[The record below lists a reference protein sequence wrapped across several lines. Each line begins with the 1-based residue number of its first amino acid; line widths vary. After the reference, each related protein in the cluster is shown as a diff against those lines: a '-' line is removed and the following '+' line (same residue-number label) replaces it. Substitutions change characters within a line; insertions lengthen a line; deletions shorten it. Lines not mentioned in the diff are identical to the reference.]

1 MKNNKYKKTVL
12 RNSSIN
18 EGLFGFGDS
27 SFDITDVFK
36 KLPSA
41 LSFNGR
47 KADLKWKLDNDGKPI
62 ITSNLVIPLSKG
74 YGNFIQIVTVLSIG
88 LQKKLFSLKQRIS
101 KSINNKNILREDFPL
116 WENESFKSLRDLL
129 SKIKD
134 SLLNATTNKINEL
147 LNGSNMKESLVN
159 KYRNLIFEKEDE
171 GVIRKV
177 GSKWK
182 ILKKNRKDYW
192 DADYD
197 TKADA
202 QAALRAYWAN
212 KRECKRCRNCGL
224 KLEDFTH
231 GDGADLLK
239 NVQDYLIKIFGPSL
253 YFDHYTDKSVD
264 LYYRGEPVAELLY
277 NNKTSEITV
286 LPDRPTSS
294 PVVFYDTSEY
304 EIKDYLVDLILGDV

>member
-1 MKNNKYKKTVL
+1 MKNDKYTMKAL
-12 RNSSIN
+12 HNSSIS

-27 SFDITDVFK
+27 SFDIDDVFK
-36 KLPSA
+36 KLPNT
-41 LSFNGR
+41 LSFNGK

-62 ITSNLVIPLSKG
+62 MTSNLIIPLSKG

-101 KSINNKNILREDFPL
+101 KSINNKNVLREDFPL
-116 WENESFKSLRDLL
+116 WENESFKSLKDLL

-134 SLLNATTNKINEL
+134 SLLNSTINKINEL
-147 LNGSNMKESLVN
+147 LSGSNMKESLVD
-159 KYRNLIFEKEDE
+159 KYRNKIFEKEDD

-177 GSKWK
+177 GNKWK

-212 KRECKRCRNCGL
+212 KRECKRRRNSSL

-231 GDGADLLK
+231 GDGKDLLK
-239 NVQDYLIKIFGPSL
+239 NVQHYLIKIFGPSL

-304 EIKDYLVDLILGDV
+304 EIKDYLADLILGDI